1 MKPKI
6 LIVDDEVDAVELL
19 EFNLKPAGFDVVSAL
34 DGTQAL
40 DKAVKFLPD
49 LILLD
54 LMLPEMDGL
63 EVCKLLRS
71 EQATREIPI
80 IVITAKTA
88 EIDRVLALEFGADDY
103 LTKPFSPRELTLRIR
118 NLLRRRQVEAEK
130 ADRYEFESLRIDFPR
145 HCVSVKNKTIDL
157 TATEFKLLEILIRR
171 RGRVQSRE
179 QLMQDVWDYDS
190 PLTTR
195 TVDTH
200 MRRLRVKLGA
210 ASKHLLTIRNIGYR
224 FMEHA

>member
-6 LIVDDEVDAVELL
+6 LIVDDETDAVELL
-19 EFNLKPAGFDVVSAL
+19 KFNLKPAGFDTLAAHN
-34 DGTQAL
+34 GNEAIQ
-40 DKAVKFLPD
+40 KARQDSPD

-63 EVCKLLRS
+63 EVCKVLRGDS
-71 EQATREIPI
+71 STSDIPI
-80 IVITAKTA
+80 IILTAKTA
-88 EIDRVLALEFGADDY
+88 EIDRVLGLEFGADDY
-103 LTKPFSPRELTLRIR
+103 LTKPFSARELILRIR

-130 ADRYEFESLRIDFPR
+130 ADRYEFDTLKIDFPR
-145 HCVSVKNKTIDL
+145 HVVSVKNKPLDL

-200 MRRLRVKLGA
+200 VRRLRVKLGA

-224 FMEHA
+224 FMENA

>member
-19 EFNLKPAGFDVVSAL
+19 EFNLKPAGFDVLSAMN
-34 DGTQAL
+34 GSQAL
-40 DKAVKFLPD
+40 AKAAKHLPD

-63 EVCKLLRS
+63 EVCKLLRAES
-71 EQATREIPI
+71 ATRDIPI
-80 IVITAKTA
+80 IIVTAKTA

-118 NLLRRRQVEAEK
+118 NLLRRRLAEAEK
-130 ADRYEFESLRIDFPR
+130 VDCYEFDCLKIDFPR
-145 HCVSVKNKTIDL
+145 YSASVKNKPIDL

-179 QLMQDVWDYDS
+179 QLLQDVWDYDS
-190 PLTTR
+190 PMTTR

-200 MRRLRVKLGA
+200 VRRLRVKLGA
-210 ASKHLLTIRNIGYR
+210 AAKHLITIRNIGYR
-224 FMEHA
+224 FMEQA